1 MTRRRRTPVGT
12 EPPQDRPRAEASW
25 LDGSWLE
32 GLRDG
37 DWPEGSQVADAQLDD
52 VDPSR
57 VDVAHPH
64 PFARGS
70 NHPRVLPRAITSEP
84 TGEAAGTIDTD
95 AKFDLHDVD
104 ARVEAHK
111 KAIEKSLDA
120 DKTADQE
127 QSVIVQVD
135 EDWLA
140 RLDLPPE

>member
-12 EPPQDRPRAEASW
+12 QPPLDRPQPEASW

-37 DWPEGSQVADAQLDD
+37 DWSDGDDAPIDNLE
-52 VDPSR
+52 PSR

-70 NHPRVLPRAITSEP
+70 NHPRVQPRAITSEP

-120 DKTADQE
+120 EREKAADQE